1 MRYALRNQQKI
12 EAAYPGMLKRILD
25 SLKSHF
31 ENHESIEIYDSRDQY
46 PIIII
51 ISDVGHTVN
60 MISFYVLE
68 IKFDVYRLAFKEFIG

>member
-31 ENHESIEIYDSRDQY
+31 ENHESIEIDDSGEQY
-46 PIIII
+46 PLII

-68 IKFDVYRLAFKEFIG
+68 IRFDVYRLAFKEFIG

>member
-1 MRYALRNQQKI
+1 MRCALRNQKKI
-12 EAAYPGMLKRILD
+12 EAAYPGMIKRILD

-31 ENHESIEIYDSRDQY
+31 EKNETIEIFDSGEEF
-46 PIIII
+46 PLIL

-60 MISFYVLE
+60 IIAFYVLE